1 MKKKIAVLL
10 TLALTLTSIF
20 ALTGCGNKDSDDKV
34 IKVGATPAPH
44 AEVLEIIKDNLEE
57 EGYTLEIV
65 EYNDYILPNKAVTE
79 GELDANY
86 FQHISYLNNY
96 NEENGTDLVSAGV
109 IHYEPFALYAGKTS
123 SIADL
128 KSGAQ
133 IAVPNDGT
141 NEGRALKLLEAQ
153 GLIKLNKDAGFLA
166 TKVDIVEN
174 PLNLE
179 IVEMEAAQLPR
190 VLADVDMAV
199 INGNYAVAAKLKPG
213 KDSLYME
220 PINKKAKPYV
230 NIIAVQEKDKDNPV
244 YKKVVKAYQT
254 EETKKAIQKT
264 YKGAQKAAWDIYGT
278 K

>member
-1 MKKKIAVLL
+1 MKKKLTVLL
-10 TLALTLTSIF
+10 VLTLVLTSVL
-20 ALTGCGNKDSDDKV
+20 ALTGCGSKDTDDKV

-44 AEVLEIIKDNLEE
+44 AEILEVVKDNLEE
-57 EGYTLEIV
+57 QGYTLKIV
-65 EYNDYILPNKAVTE
+65 EYNDYILPNKGVTE

-109 IHYEPFALYAGKTS
+109 IHYEPFALYAGKTTS
-123 SIADL
+123 VDAL

-153 GLIKLNKDAGFLA
+153 GLIKLNPEAGFLA
-166 TKVDIVEN
+166 TKIDITEN

-199 INGNYAVAAKLKPG
+199 INGNYAIDGGLKLADALAIEAGDSEAAQTYANVIAVAKGNENSDKIKALVAALQS
-213 KDSLYME
+213 DE
-220 PINKKAKPYV
+220 
-230 NIIAVQEKDKDNPV
+230 
-244 YKKVVKAYQT
+244 VK
-254 EETKKAIQKT
+254 EFIDKT
-264 YKGAQKAAWDIYGT
+264 YGGAVVALF
-278 K
+278 